1 MVNTAVE
8 LAPHLDTYLLVSYI
22 SVMENRKKQII
33 TLALKLIREK
43 GYVAISYDDLS
54 KQLGVTKA
62 SIHYHF
68 EKKEDL
74 GVAVTERIQQNLEN
88 FLIFINNSTMTVEE
102 KLMHFITR
110 QIEICGEGICPISSL
125 QSDFESLPDIIRQKV
140 QEVSQFELK
149 VLISILIE
157 GYNEDIVQK
166 SEEVEALAFTIL
178 SCIKGALQYKRTLGK
193 DVVSQVLNQIN
204 RLIKR

>member
-1 MVNTAVE
+1 
-8 LAPHLDTYLLVSYI
+8 
-22 SVMENRKKQII
+22 MENRKTQILD
-33 TLALKLIREK
+33 LALKLIREK

-74 GVAVTERIQQNLEN
+74 GVAVTERIQINLEN

-110 QIEICGEGICPISSL
+110 QNEMCGEGICPISSL
-125 QSDFESLPDIIRQKV
+125 QSDFVSLPDTVRQKV
-140 QEVSQFELK
+140 QQVSQFEVK
-149 VLISILIE
+149 VLISILTE
-157 GYNEDIVQK
+157 GHNEDIVQQ
-166 SEEVEALAFTIL
+166 SDDVEALAYTIL
-178 SCIKGALQYKRTLGK
+178 SCIKGAQQYKRTLGK
-193 DVVSQVLNQIN
+193 DVLSQVLNQII
-204 RLIKR
+204 RLIKS

>member
-1 MVNTAVE
+1 
-8 LAPHLDTYLLVSYI
+8 
-22 SVMENRKKQII
+22 MENRKKQILD
-33 TLALKLIREK
+33 LALKLIREK

-74 GVAVTERIQQNLEN
+74 GVAVTERMQQNLEN
-88 FLIFINNSTMTVEE
+88 FLIFINNATMTVEE
-102 KLMHFITR
+102 KLREFIAR
-110 QIEICGEGICPISSL
+110 QIEISGEGICPISSL
-125 QSDFESLPDIIRQKV
+125 QSDFVSLPDIIRQKV

-149 VLISILIE
+149 VLMIILTE

-166 SEEVEALAFTIL
+166 SEDVESLAYAVL
-178 SCIKGALQYKRTLGK
+178 SCIKGALQYKRTLGN
-193 DVVSQVLNQIN
+193 DVLPKVLSQIN
-204 RLIKR
+204 RLIRS

>member
-1 MVNTAVE
+1 MN
-8 LAPHLDTYLLVSYI
+8 LRGGQLCFDRLDTYLLVSYI
-22 SVMENRKKQII
+22 SFMENRKMQILD
-33 TLALKLIREK
+33 LALKLIREK

-88 FLIFINNSTMTVEE
+88 LLIFTNNSTMTVEE
-102 KLMHFITR
+102 KLRHFISR
-110 QIEICGEGICPISSL
+110 QIELCGEGICPISSL
-125 QSDFESLPDIIRQKV
+125 QSDFVSLPDIIKQKV

-149 VLISILIE
+149 VLISILTE

-166 SEEVEALAFTIL
+166 PEDVETLAYTIL
-178 SCIKGALQYKRTLGK
+178 SCIKGALLYKRTLGK
-193 DVVSQVLNQIN
+193 DVLSQVLNQIN
-204 RLIKR
+204 RLF

>member
-1 MVNTAVE
+1 MT
-8 LAPHLDTYLLVSYI
+8 LYLLASYI
-22 SVMENRKKQII
+22 SVMENRKTQILD
-33 TLALKLIREK
+33 LALKLIREK

-88 FLIFINNSTMTVEE
+88 YLTFINHSTMKSEE
-102 KLMHFITR
+102 KLMHFIAR
-110 QIEICGEGICPISSL
+110 QIEMCGEGICPISSL
-125 QSDFESLPDIIRQKV
+125 QSDFLSLPDTIKHKV

-149 VLISILIE
+149 VLISILADGDNE
-157 GYNEDIVQK
+157 GIDQK
-166 SEEVEALAFTIL
+166 SEDVEALAYTIL

-193 DVVSQVLNQIN
+193 DVLFQVLNQIN
-204 RLIKR
+204 RLVKM

>member
-1 MVNTAVE
+1 
-8 LAPHLDTYLLVSYI
+8 
-22 SVMENRKKQII
+22 MENRKTQILD
-33 TLALKLIREK
+33 LALKLIREK

-74 GVAVTERIQQNLEN
+74 GVAVTERMQKNLEN
-88 FLIFINNSTMTVEE
+88 LLLFINNSTMTVEE
-102 KLMHFITR
+102 KLMHFIAR
-110 QIEICGEGICPISSL
+110 QIEISGEGICPISSL
-125 QSDFESLPDIIRQKV
+125 QSDFLSLPDIIRQKV
-140 QEVSQFELK
+140 QEVSQFELN
-149 VLISILIE
+149 VLINILTE

-166 SEEVEALAFTIL
+166 SEDVESLAYTIL

-193 DVVSQVLNQIN
+193 DELPNVLSQIN
-204 RLIKR
+204 RLIRS